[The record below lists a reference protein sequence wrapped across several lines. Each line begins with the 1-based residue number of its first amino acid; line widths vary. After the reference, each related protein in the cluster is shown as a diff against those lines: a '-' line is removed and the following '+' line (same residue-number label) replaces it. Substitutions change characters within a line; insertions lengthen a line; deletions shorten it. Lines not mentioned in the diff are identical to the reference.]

1 MSKRSRSTRSSRA
14 IDLDLSDIKFDT
26 TCIDI
31 VPGGLPLTIACQ
43 VCHPKLDIHT
53 KKSSQKSKKQRL
65 KHSTNKCKQ
74 FWHSKWSNGNIGTLN
89 KHNFTRAYL
98 NINLDVQIEFNVVN
112 NLGSSL
118 ISIQKT
124 NKTVEDMSSNCTED
138 SLRRFD
144 RLREYSDKRKD
155 MPPTDMPDVTIDV
168 ANVLASHIPC
178 VTGDVEYDQPSHTLA
193 GGVINTN
200 PSHANSIYVGES
212 DATGDVVNVQPSHI
226 SAGDDKLWT
235 RISKSEL
242 SLLRRLQTL
251 EN

>member
-14 IDLDLSDIKFDT
+14 IDLELSDIKFDT

-31 VPGGLPLTIACQ
+31 VPGCLPLTIACQ

-53 KKSSQKSKKQRL
+53 KKRSQKSKKQRL

-168 ANVLASHIPC
+168 ANVLASHIP
-178 VTGDVEYDQPSHTLA
+178 
-193 GGVINTN
+193 
-200 PSHANSIYVGES
+200 
-212 DATGDVVNVQPSHI
+212 
-226 SAGDDKLWT
+226 
-235 RISKSEL
+235 
-242 SLLRRLQTL
+242 
-251 EN
+251 